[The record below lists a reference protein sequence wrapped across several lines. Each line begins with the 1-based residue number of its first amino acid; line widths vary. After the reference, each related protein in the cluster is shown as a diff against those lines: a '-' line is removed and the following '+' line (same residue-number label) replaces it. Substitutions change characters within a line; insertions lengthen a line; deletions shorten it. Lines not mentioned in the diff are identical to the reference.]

1 MRVENDLDFSVTQ
14 QGITFQDSLLG
25 QLREINNHLMRRQQT
40 SIAKNPIIKTVGGSA
55 AMLGVA
61 SGGFAG
67 TVEISE
73 HPSRGRVWNI
83 LKAVVTSTDG
93 HTAPS
98 GTPTVDLYA
107 GTLIDPG
114 GAPVLSALIQ
124 GNAVIPSVN
133 YWSRLVEW
141 CPAGESIFGLV
152 YGGPV
157 GVAFNVNLSFR
168 VADYAVEAAEG
179 MHT

>member
-1 MRVENDLDFSVTQ
+1 MSFQNDLEFNVNP
-14 QGITFQDSLLG
+14 QGLNFEDTVVG
-25 QLREINNHLMRRQQT
+25 HLRAINHHLT
-40 SIAKNPIIKTVGGSA
+40 SRKELRVARHPIIKTVGGSA
-55 AMLGVA
+55 TMLGVA
-61 SGGFAG
+61 SAGFAG

-83 LKAVVTSTDG
+83 LKAVVVSVDG
-93 HTAPS
+93 HTAPA

-114 GAPVLSALIQ
+114 GIPVLSALIQ
-124 GNAVIPSVN
+124 GNAVVPSVN

-141 CPAGESIFGLV
+141 CAAGESIFGLV

-157 GVAFNVNLSFR
+157 GVAFNVNIAFR
-168 VADYAVEAAEG
+168 VADYAVEAIEG

>member
-1 MRVENDLDFSVTQ
+1 MSINSGMEIEVDQHGLEFSA
-14 QGITFQDSLLG
+14 DLLG
-25 QLREINNHLMRRQQT
+25 TLKEISGNLIKSNRQMVT
-40 SIAKNPIIKTVGGSA
+40 RNPIIKTVGGSA

-67 TVEISE
+67 IVEISE
-73 HPSRGRVWNI
+73 HPSRGRAWNI

-141 CPAGESIFGLV
+141 CQAQESIFGLV

-157 GVAFNVNLSFR
+157 GVPFNVNLAIR
-168 VADYAVEAAEG
+168 VADYPVESVEG